1 MSSCCREK
9 DIDEVLQTTTVFAN
23 VSKGVL
29 AKREDLLDV
38 FGTDDESKI
47 CLKLLAEGDLQVRPA
62 AGFCCMW
69 SLWFGH
75 YLCMLLPATSV
86 V

>member
-1 MSSCCREK
+1 MSGFCREK

-23 VSKGVL
+23 VSKGIL

-47 CLKLLAEGDLQVRPA
+47 CLRLLAEGELQVHA
-62 AGFCCMW
+62 
-69 SLWFGH
+69 
-75 YLCMLLPATSV
+75 V
-86 V
+86 